1 MLRLDGASARRHE
14 PVRALTH
21 ARARHW
27 TPAAAKCIIGAV
39 QGLRRAG
46 RVLARPGAAPLR
58 RLRRHLPLQGRLYGQ
73 LPLKKAP
80 LQGELDAPQGA
91 ARGGHCRLAAEI
103 SCKAWQNPAPLK
115 LAAAQT
121 LRADASIGS
130 YAGAACR
137 PPSTARVP
145 RIVGRAF
152 TPAGEVC
159 GGWNISV
166 LHRRC
171 PAKPCDA
178 ANPKRR
184 AKSPALQSPRKWA
197 VAHKRQPTA
206 RPAGGPEGYLQGPA
220 LHPSADCGG
229 TSPYRGGF
237 TRDCRL
243 KRLPCKGS
251 WLRHKAQPEGGIA
264 ALRRRYSCK
273 ARQNPALCFA
283 GDDLRAKSRHFVPA
297 ALRNAACGRQC
308 LHRPAE
314 PCGGLPSPFHRPCA
328 LHCRAGVHARRGTF
342 RPPAAR
348 KAPLAGELAAP
359 QGAA

>member
-91 ARGGHCRLAAEI
+91 ARGVHCRLAVEI
-103 SCKAWQNPAPLK
+103 
-115 LAAAQT
+115 
-121 LRADASIGS
+121 
-130 YAGAACR
+130 
-137 PPSTARVP
+137 
-145 RIVGRAF
+145 
-152 TPAGEVC
+152 
-159 GGWNISV
+159 
-166 LHRRC
+166 
-171 PAKPCDA
+171 
-178 ANPKRR
+178 
-184 AKSPALQSPRKWA
+184 
-197 VAHKRQPTA
+197 
-206 RPAGGPEGYLQGPA
+206 
-220 LHPSADCGG
+220 
-229 TSPYRGGF
+229 
-237 TRDCRL
+237 
-243 KRLPCKGS
+243 
-251 WLRHKAQPEGGIA
+251 
-264 ALRRRYSCK
+264 SCK
-273 ARQNPALCFA
+273 ARQNPALCFV

-308 LHRPAE
+308 SHRPAE
-314 PCGGLPSPFHRPCA
+314 PCGGLPSPLCRPCVP
-328 LHCRAGVHARRGTF
+328 HCRAGVHARRGTF

-348 KAPLAGELAAP
+348 KAPLQGELAAP